1 MSFKNGITPHEAFD
15 LQQLLMM
22 KNICATK
29 SFAMSKLVRD
39 EELKSI
45 MLQDLA
51 ASKDHIT
58 ELEALIQSSSS
69 AAPDRFKAFKQV
81 QTSRFASS
89 NALDEVKDK
98 EVPMQSGAKN
108 RASGAKGVST

>member
-1 MSFKNGITPHEAFD
+1 MSLKNGITPHEFFD
-15 LQQLLMM
+15 LHELLMM

-45 MLQDLA
+45 MKQDFA
-51 ASKDHIT
+51 ALKDHIM
-58 ELEALIQSSSS
+58 ELEALIESS
-69 AAPDRFKAFKQV
+69 ALASSEQYKAFRQV

-89 NALDEVKDK
+89 DALDEVKYK
-98 EVPMQSGAKN
+98 EVPLKSGAKN
-108 RASGAKGVST
+108 RAASLKGASK